1 LFIAIFYFVG
11 IPFNL
16 ARNPNYIAAFKFLA
30 NTDLG
35 GYVPPGYNKLRTTL
49 LQHEKIN
56 VERLLQPFKSTWSTK
71 GVTITSDGWT
81 DAQRRPLINFIAITE
96 GGPMFLRAINSEGE
110 VKRKEYI
117 AEKLIAVI
125 EEVGAKNVVQ
135 VVTDNAANCKG
146 AGMIVEQKY
155 NHIFW
160 TPCVVHTLNLALK
173 NICAA
178 KNNDGENDDLM
189 WIKETVDDAFM
200 IKHFIM
206 NHSMRL
212 SMFNEYSDLKFL
224 AIADTRFASH
234 IVMLKRFLRL
244 KDSLLLMV
252 VSDKWTAYR
261 DDDQG
266 KARFVKGKV
275 LDDLWWDNVKYIVD
289 FTEPIFSMLRAADT
303 DKPSLHL
310 IYEMWDTMIEAVKA
324 CIYQHER
331 KPHDEESTFYDIVY
345 AILYDRWLKSNT
357 PLHCLAHSLNPR

>member
-1 LFIAIFYFVG
+1 
-11 IPFNL
+11 L

-30 NTDLG
+30 NTDLD

-56 VERLLQPFKSTWSTK
+56 VEKLLQPFKSTWSTK

-81 DAQRRPLINFIAITE
+81 DAQRRPLINFIAIIE

-135 VVTDNAANCKG
+135 VVADNAANCKG

-160 TPCVVHTLNLALK
+160 TLCVVHNLNLALK

-178 KNNDGENDDLM
+178 KNNDGENDELM

-200 IKHFIM
+200 IKNFIM
-206 NHSMRL
+206 NHNMRL

-234 IVMLKRFLRL
+234 IVMLNRFLPL

-252 VSDKWTAYR
+252 VSDKWAAYR
-261 DDDQG
+261 EDDQG

-275 LDDLWWDNVKYIVD
+275 LDDLWWDTVKYIVD
-289 FTEPIFSMLRAADT
+289 FTEPFYSMLRAADT

-310 IYEMWDTMIEAVKA
+310 IYEMWDTMIEAVKV

-331 KPHDEESTFYDIVY
+331 KSHDEESTFYDIVY

>member
-11 IPFNL
+11 VPFNL

-155 NHIFW
+155 NRIFW
-160 TPCVVHTLNLALK
+160 TPCVVHILNLALK
-173 NICAA
+173 NICSA

-234 IVMLKRFLRL
+234 IVMLKRFLCL
-244 KDSLLLMV
+244 KDSLLLIV
-252 VSDKWTAYR
+252 VSDKWTTYR

>member
-1 LFIAIFYFVG
+1 MFIAIFYFVG
-11 IPFNL
+11 VPFNL

-155 NHIFW
+155 NRIF
-160 TPCVVHTLNLALK
+160 
-173 NICAA
+173 
-178 KNNDGENDDLM
+178 
-189 WIKETVDDAFM
+189 
-200 IKHFIM
+200 
-206 NHSMRL
+206 
-212 SMFNEYSDLKFL
+212 
-224 AIADTRFASH
+224 
-234 IVMLKRFLRL
+234 
-244 KDSLLLMV
+244 
-252 VSDKWTAYR
+252 
-261 DDDQG
+261 
-266 KARFVKGKV
+266 
-275 LDDLWWDNVKYIVD
+275 
-289 FTEPIFSMLRAADT
+289 
-303 DKPSLHL
+303 
-310 IYEMWDTMIEAVKA
+310 
-324 CIYQHER
+324 
-331 KPHDEESTFYDIVY
+331 
-345 AILYDRWLKSNT
+345 
-357 PLHCLAHSLNPR
+357 